1 MIPRRPPSVD
11 ALLESVRV
19 QSGGR
24 AAEPPRFQMGARG
37 EDGGDGWQ
45 RRRREGR
52 KVKRANNAEGEREAL
67 SPSPLFGVRKKT
79 KKPKTKQNN
88 KCRVRRAGSQFSF
101 SPRSLEW
108 STSAPW
114 CRLLEK
120 GWRVSAYRWSGWLP
134 GSVMLPRWR
143 TGSGW
148 ASVLKT
154 QLSRGIRSS
163 LENSRYRYLSVSARK
178 KLCCTSSYVGLEE

>member
-1 MIPRRPPSVD
+1 MSTLCSSQFESSREAVQPSRRVFRWERGGKTEGMD
-11 ALLESVRV
+11 G
-19 QSGGR
+19 SGG
-24 AAEPPRFQMGARG
+24 GGRG
-37 EDGGDGWQ
+37 EKS
-45 RRRREGR
+45 REQIMQKESGR
-52 KVKRANNAEGEREAL
+52 LSRHPLCLASER
-67 SPSPLFGVRKKT
+67 KQ